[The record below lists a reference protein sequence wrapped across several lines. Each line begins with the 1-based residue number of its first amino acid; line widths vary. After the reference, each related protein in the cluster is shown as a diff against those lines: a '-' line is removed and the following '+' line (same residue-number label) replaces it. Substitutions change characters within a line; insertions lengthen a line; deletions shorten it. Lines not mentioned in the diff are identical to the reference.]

1 MDADA
6 EALRSVG
13 LEMVGT
19 LFIDPMLR
27 RLSIGV
33 RSFHRE
39 KPKYLMGSR
48 GTLPLCC
55 SFVFIS
61 LYE

>member
-19 LFIDPMLR
+19 LFIDPTLR

-39 KPKYLMGSR
+39 KPKYL
-48 GTLPLCC
+48 
-55 SFVFIS
+55 IS